1 MLSVESDRTTSPV
14 LAVSTPHQE
23 STISNKA
30 INSTNRRW
38 RVITARSQ
46 GKLSIQIFFSIFIIT
61 LFTTTYSLSRVIYVK
76 IVTAVYLINRKKSLK
91 QTLIVLLIVVL
102 NFTFIPPVLAAD
114 TANGAKIFEVNC
126 AGCHLNGGNIV
137 RRGKNLKQKALKKY
151 GMDSIDAIA
160 NIVTNGKNNMS
171 AYKDRLNEQEILD
184 VSVYVLEQAQKD
196 WR

>member
-1 MLSVESDRTTSPV
+1 M
-14 LAVSTPHQE
+14 
-23 STISNKA
+23 K
-30 INSTNRRW
+30 
-38 RVITARSQ
+38 
-46 GKLSIQIFFSIFIIT
+46 QI
-61 LFTTTYSLSRVIYVK
+61 
-76 IVTAVYLINRKKSLK
+76 IV
-91 QTLIVLLIVVL
+91 VLLIVVL
-102 NFTFIPPVLAAD
+102 NITFIPPVLAAD
-114 TANGAKIFEVNC
+114 TVNGSKIFEVQC

-171 AYKDRLNEQEILD
+171 AYKDRLSEQQILD

>member
-1 MLSVESDRTTSPV
+1 MV
-14 LAVSTPHQE
+14 L
-23 STISNKA
+23 
-30 INSTNRRW
+30 
-38 RVITARSQ
+38 
-46 GKLSIQIFFSIFIIT
+46 IT
-61 LFTTTYSLSRVIYVK
+61 LT
-76 IVTAVYLINRKKSLK
+76 
-91 QTLIVLLIVVL
+91 VL
-102 NFTFIPPVLAAD
+102 NITFIPQVAAD
-114 TANGAKIFEVNC
+114 TINGAKIFEVHC

-171 AYKDRLNEQEILD
+171 AYKDRLSEQQIQD